1 MHLCNLKSFDLFV
14 NNCGSLLR
22 LVFSVIFLLVIGVFL
37 DIDFSVDFGGNAGTG
52 LMIQLKKPWA

>member
-22 LVFSVIFLLVIGVFL
+22 LVFSVIFLFVIGVFL
-37 DIDFSVDFGGNAGTG
+37 DIDFSVDFGGDA
-52 LMIQLKKPWA
+52 